1 MPENDSLTKFGQ
13 IKLSNNNE
21 NVNIKLV
28 SIIRRNRRAR
38 FVSGQY

>member
-21 NVNIKLV
+21 NVNIKAGFDN
-28 SIIRRNRRAR
+28 RRNRRAR